1 MIKFFL
7 YGLLEKIILIIIFIK
22 SNLNRKMTTNIVVI
36 GMGYVGIPM
45 AALLADVEDFY
56 VTGIQRRSKR
66 SGWKIDWINEGKNP
80 FEGEE
85 PGLDELIERV
95 VKKGKFKVTD
105 GYDAIKDADYILI
118 DVQTPV
124 DEKRIPRYE
133 SLKDV
138 SKLSAPKMKKGVT
151 IIIESTV
158 APGTTDNIV
167 QPILED
173 GSGMKRGEDFYL
185 VFSFERVMP
194 GKLLEYITDFPR
206 VIGGGCEKAN
216 ENAKFLYGR
225 VVKEALQ
232 VTDTLTAELTKC
244 IENTYRDVNIAF
256 ANEMALV
263 AEDFNRNIF
272 EIIKLINYRHDRMM
286 HFPGSGVGGHCLTKD
301 PWLLMYGLQTYTSK
315 KFFDRIKLLPYGR
328 ELNDFMPEHM
338 IELMEDALKEAK
350 KHDNLKI
357 SLMGVAYKADCDD
370 TRNTPTERIVSFL
383 KNRYHSHNIEYIAH
397 DPWVRERD
405 YKETELTA
413 DFETAVKDSD
423 VLIFATNHKQYYSID
438 LDDLKKKMKERPII
452 IDGRNI
458 FINKTINNKG
468 FIYRKIGEGPKI
480 NQI

>member
-1 MIKFFL
+1 
-7 YGLLEKIILIIIFIK
+7 
-22 SNLNRKMTTNIVVI
+22 MTTNIIVI

-45 AALLADVEDFY
+45 SALLADVEDFY

-66 SGWKIDWINEGKNP
+66 SGWKIDCLNSGKTP
-80 FEGEE
+80 FEGDE
-85 PGLDELIERV
+85 PGLDDLIARI
-95 VKKGKFKVTD
+95 VKNKKFYVTD
-105 GYDAIKDADYILI
+105 KYDAIDEADYILI

-124 DEKRIPRYE
+124 DDHKIPRYE
-133 SLKDV
+133 SLRDV
-138 SKLSAPKMKKGVT
+138 SKLIAPKLKKGVT
-151 IIIESTV
+151 VIIESTV

-167 QPILED
+167 QPILEK

-194 GKLLEYITDFPR
+194 GKMLEYITDFPR

-216 ENAKFLYGR
+216 ENGKFLYGK
-225 VVKEALQ
+225 VVKKELQ

-272 EIIKLINYRHDRMM
+272 EIINLINYRHDRMM

-301 PWLLMYGLQTYTSK
+301 PWLLMYGLQTYTPK
-315 KFFDRIKLLPYGR
+315 KYFERVKILPYGR
-328 ELNDFMPEHM
+328 ELNDFMPEHTV
-338 IELMEDALKEAK
+338 ELMEDALKEAD

-370 TRNTPTERIVSFL
+370 TRNTPTERVVNFL

-397 DPWVRERD
+397 DPWVRKKD
-405 YKETELTA
+405 YKETELTS
-413 DFETAVKDSD
+413 DLDTAVKNSD
-423 VLIFATNHKQYYSID
+423 VLMFATNHKQYYSID
-438 LDDLKKKMKERPII
+438 LDALKEKMKNRPII

-458 FINKTINNKG
+458 FDKKIIESKG
-468 FIYRKIGEGPKI
+468 FIYRKIGEGSKHNSI
-480 NQI
+480 

>member
-1 MIKFFL
+1 MTT
-7 YGLLEKIILIIIFIK
+7 KII
-22 SNLNRKMTTNIVVI
+22 VI

-66 SGWKIDWINEGKNP
+66 SGWKIDYLNSGKNP
-80 FEGEE
+80 FEGDE
-85 PGLDELIERV
+85 PGLDKLIARIVEN
-95 VKKGKFKVTD
+95 KKFHVTD
-105 GYDAIKDADYILI
+105 KYDVIDDADYILI

-124 DEKRIPRYE
+124 DDHKIPRYE

-138 SKLSAPKMKKGVT
+138 SKLIAPKMKKGVT
-151 IIIESTV
+151 VIIESTV

-167 QPILED
+167 QPILEE
-173 GSGMKRGEDFYL
+173 GSDMKRGKDFYL

-206 VIGGGCEKAN
+206 VIGGGCDKAN
-216 ENAKFLYGR
+216 ENAKFLYSK
-225 VVKEALQ
+225 VIKEQLQ
-232 VTDTLTAELTKC
+232 ITDTLTAELTKC

-263 AEDFNRNIF
+263 AEDFDRNIF
-272 EIIKLINYRHDRMM
+272 EIINLINYRHDRMM

-301 PWLLMYGLQTYTSK
+301 PWLLMYGLETYTQK
-315 KFFDRIKLLPYGR
+315 KFIDRVKILPYGR

-338 IELMEDALKEAK
+338 VELMENALKKAE
-350 KHDNLKI
+350 KHDNLKV

-370 TRNTPTERIVSFL
+370 TRNTPAERIVNFL

-397 DPWVRERD
+397 DPWVRKKD
-405 YKETELTA
+405 YKETELTSDLEA
-413 DFETAVKDSD
+413 AVSNSD
-423 VLIFATNHKQYYSID
+423 VLLFVTNHKRYYSID
-438 LDDLKKKMKERPII
+438 LDDLKKKMKKNPII

-458 FINKTINNKG
+458 FDKKIMESKG
-468 FIYRKIGEGPKI
+468 FIYRKIGEGFKKI
-480 NQI
+480 VKFE